1 MSDFEAG
8 KIGPE
13 VGSIAAKLGV
23 YLPKRRLTPIVIIYG
38 PVATGKTFHAIR
50 FAAHY
55 GCTQVMDDFV
65 LADGFLPASGTLVL
79 TTEHATTL
87 KARWPLA
94 RFIHVNVARMAIGL
108 SCAPA
113 CGFRA

>member
-1 MSDFEAG
+1 MSVFEAG
-8 KIGPE
+8 KMGSNA
-13 VGSIAAKLGV
+13 GSIADKLGV

-50 FAAHY
+50 FASYY
-55 GCTQVMDDFV
+55 GCTRVMDDFV
-65 LADGFLPASGTLVL
+65 FSDALLPQSGTLVL
-79 TTEHATTL
+79 TTEHATL

-113 CGFRA
+113 GGFRA

>member
-1 MSDFEAG
+1 MSVFEAG
-8 KIGPE
+8 KMGPE
-13 VGSIAAKLGV
+13 VGSIAAKVGA
-23 YLPKRRLTPIVIIYG
+23 YLPKRRLTPIVIVYG

-55 GCTQVMDDFV
+55 GCTQIMDDFV
-65 LADGFLPASGTLVL
+65 VADGLLPPSGTLVL
-79 TTEHATTL
+79 TTEHATL

-113 CGFRA
+113 AGFRA